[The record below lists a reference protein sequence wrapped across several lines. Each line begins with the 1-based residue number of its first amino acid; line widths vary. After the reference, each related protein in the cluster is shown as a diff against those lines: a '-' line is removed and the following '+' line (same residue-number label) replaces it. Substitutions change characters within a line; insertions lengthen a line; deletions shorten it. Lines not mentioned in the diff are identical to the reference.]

1 MSTRFDTDG
10 KTFSH
15 VVHTQGLAIV
25 VQTKNNI
32 IRGTL
37 HLRDNER
44 VKDALNTSEEFVALT
59 NAQVFDPK
67 GETVL
72 YETSFLALNRQSI
85 AWVFEDEADYQEFN
99 NGQQ

>member
-1 MSTRFDTDG
+1 MSTHFDTDG

-15 VVHTQGLAIV
+15 VVHTQGSAVV
-25 VQTKNNI
+25 VQTESNI

-37 HLRDNER
+37 HLRENER
-44 VKDALNTSEEFVALT
+44 VRDALNTSEQFLAVT
-59 NAQVFDPK
+59 NAQVFDAK

-72 YETSFLALNRQSI
+72 YETSFLALNRHSI
-85 AWVFEDEADYQEFN
+85 DWVFEDEADFQEFS